1 MIRAFLVDD
10 EMHALQLLEYFLKTI
25 GDVDI
30 VGQAGNGPEALTMLQ
45 ACKPD
50 VLFLDI
56 EMPGM
61 NGIELAE
68 VIRNEYPGL
77 PIIFVT
83 AYDQYAVAAFEQE
96 AIDYLLKPLELPRLQ
111 KTMARV
117 RRELA
122 RNAESS
128 IDEAVPQSNRKL
140 TIRLLGAFY
149 AGAEG
154 VGEIKWRTAKER
166 ELLAFL
172 AAHSSM
178 RVHRDTIIEQL
189 WPEEH
194 YQKAK
199 IYLHTCISLLR
210 KHFKQLGFEQ
220 ILNYEQERYS
230 LDPDK
235 LDNDVIV
242 FRRLIQQLTT
252 DSSGSFSYAEA
263 KTALSA
269 YRGRLLQEEDYA
281 WAHAEAEW
289 LDKSACQLRMLL
301 SEQYMKQSAYDKV
314 IKLAQET
321 IAYSPYDEEAYRL
334 LMNAHHAMGNNVQVM
349 QVYRELA
356 DKLDEMQI
364 RPSQVTSEL
373 YSRICRI

>member
-1 MIRAFLVDD
+1 MRAFLVDD
-10 EMHALQLLEYFLKTI
+10 EMHALQLLEYFLNTI
-25 GDVDI
+25 GDVEI
-30 VGQAGNGPEALTMLQ
+30 VGQAGNGVEALSQLR

-68 VIRNEYPGL
+68 AIRNDYPGL
-77 PIIFVT
+77 PIIFIT

-111 KTMARV
+111 KTVARLS
-117 RRELA
+117 RGLNKRSEHSA
-122 RNAESS
+122 T
-128 IDEAVPQSNRKL
+128 EAMPQSNGKL
-140 TIRLLGAFY
+140 TIRLLGNFY

-154 VGEIKWRTAKER
+154 KGEIKWRTAKER

-194 YQKAK
+194 YQKSK

-210 KHFKQLGFEQ
+210 KHFKQLGFDR
-220 ILNYEQERYS
+220 ILTYEQERYS
-230 LDPDK
+230 LDSDRI
-235 LDNDVIV
+235 DNDIVI
-242 FRRLIQQLTT
+242 FRQLVQQINT
-252 DSSGSFSYAEA
+252 DSNASFSMEEG
-263 KTALSA
+263 KLALQA

-289 LDKSACQLRMLL
+289 LDKAASQLRMLL
-301 SEQYMKQSAYDKV
+301 SQQYMKHDAYDKA
-314 IKLAQET
+314 ILLARESIT
-321 IAYSPYDEEAYRL
+321 YSPYDEEAYRL
-334 LMNAHHAMGNNVQVM
+334 LMNAYHAMGNNVQVM
-349 QVYRELA
+349 QVYRELT
-356 DKLDEMQI
+356 DTLEEMQI

-373 YSRICRI
+373 YHRICSI